1 MEKPMIPE
9 AECQQRIRSLAMRLS
24 NEGIDGALIVYG
36 VDLYYYS
43 GTRQNALLWV
53 PADGAPVL
61 MVRKSFARAARES
74 FVSDIRPLTSSK
86 EIPLTLGKARKIG
99 ITFDVLPA
107 QLFHFYSGLLPGSE
121 FADISGINRE
131 LRSVKSAWELEQ
143 MRISGRKLCEVFS
156 QIPSFLSPGMREVDI
171 SSELE
176 YRLRKAG
183 APGLL
188 RMRAFNQEVVG
199 IAVGESAAI
208 PGCFDGPVTGKGVS
222 DATPFGSSLEVI
234 RKNVPIMIDY
244 GALFD
249 GYLVDMTRTF
259 VIGTLAEELRKAF
272 YIALDIEKWLIENM
286 RPGRICEELYAGALR
301 IAESAGLGE
310 YFMGYHGEQAKFVG
324 HGVGLELDELPVLAP
339 KFRYPLEEGNVIA
352 IEPKFLFP
360 GRGIV
365 GIENTYAV
373 GKGGCEKLTDLP
385 DNMVHV

>member
-1 MEKPMIPE
+1 MIPE
-9 AECQQRIRSLAMRLS
+9 AECEQRIHGLAMRLS
-24 NEGIDGALIVYG
+24 KEGIDGALLVYG
-36 VDLYYYS
+36 VDLYYYA

-61 MVRKSFARAARES
+61 MVRKSFTRAARES
-74 FVSDIRPLTSSK
+74 AVSDVRPLTSSK
-86 EIPLTLGKARKIG
+86 EIPLTLGNARKIG

-107 QLFHFYSGLLPGSE
+107 QLFYFYSGLLPGCE
-121 FADISGINRE
+121 FVNISGINRG
-131 LRSVKSAWELEQ
+131 LRSVKSSWELEQ
-143 MRISGRKLCEVFS
+143 MRISGQKLCEVFS
-156 QIPSFLSPGMREVDI
+156 QIPSFLSLGMREIDI
-171 SSELE
+171 SAEVE
-176 YRLRKAG
+176 YRLRTAG

-208 PGCFDGPVTGKGVS
+208 SGCFDGPVTGKGVS

-234 RKNVPIMIDY
+234 RENVPIMIDY

-259 VIGTLAEELRKAF
+259 VIGTLAEELQKAF
-272 YIALDIEKWLIENM
+272 EVALDIEAWLIENM
-286 RPGRICEELYAGALR
+286 RPGRICEELYIGALQM
-301 IAESAGLGE
+301 AESAGLGE
-310 YFMGYHGEQAKFVG
+310 HFMGYPGEQAKFVG

-339 KFRYPLEEGNVIA
+339 KFKHPLREGNVVA
-352 IEPKFLFP
+352 IEPKFIFP

-373 GKGGCEKLTDLP
+373 GKGGCEKLTGLP
-385 DNMVHV
+385 DNLVHL